1 PGYTAGR
8 RHQQALW
15 QGHDRASFRRAPQPI
30 DRDGRPDCLSAGSRT
45 SDRCR
50 PKVPRAGRSRPM
62 SVAHD
67 VLVGYAKSF
76 GLLYLMALSAA
87 VLAYTFW
94 PANKKRFDQAAQSI
108 FRDED
113 KPWR

>member
-1 PGYTAGR
+1 
-8 RHQQALW
+8 
-15 QGHDRASFRRAPQPI
+15 
-30 DRDGRPDCLSAGSRT
+30 
-45 SDRCR
+45 
-50 PKVPRAGRSRPM
+50 M

-67 VLVGYAKSF
+67 VLVGFAKSF

-108 FRDED
+108 LRDED